1 MNPIVQTI
9 ILSASAV
16 RMLPHIALYLLHK
29 KEIDADLL
37 KVQDRKPTVLNLIKA
52 CTREK
57 SFRNL
62 FYYRMGEY
70 RSVFISWLLP
80 PERTMTIWCPHIG
93 KGAHLEH
100 SYATYLNA
108 ESIGDDFDQK
118 MMAMI
123 EDEYTKEPNKAKVV
137 SLTERLKPL
146 FKAAAVVAIVL
157 TLGNAAQVPFQN
169 DVDNQIE
176 NVGYTKSGKGV
187 SVAMGDSA
195 SVDSMQRTGIDQIS
209 TTTASPTIL
218 K

>member
-1 MNPIVQTI
+1 MKIGELDLGEYPV
-9 ILSASAV
+9 ILAPMEDITDPPFRTLCREHGADMSYSEFISA
-16 RMLPHIALYLLHK
+16 
-29 KEIDADLL
+29 DG
-37 KVQDRKPTVLNLIKA
+37 LIRNA
-52 CTREK
+52 EK
-57 SFRNL
+57 SF
-62 FYYRMGEY
+62 
-70 RSVFISWLLP
+70 
-80 PERTMTIWCPHIG
+80 
-93 KGAHLEH
+93 
-100 SYATYLNA
+100 
-108 ESIGDDFDQK
+108 
-118 MMAMI
+118 

>member
-1 MNPIVQTI
+1 MDYKYINQLLERYWKCETSLEEEN
-9 ILSASAV
+9 ILRTFFSQDE
-16 RMLPHIALYLLHK
+16 LPAELEPYKSLFAYELSETKNEAL
-29 KEIDADLL
+29 
-37 KVQDRKPTVLNLIKA
+37 
-52 CTREK
+52 
-57 SFRNL
+57 
-62 FYYRMGEY
+62 GE
-70 RSVFISWLLP
+70 
-80 PERTMTIWCPHIG
+80 E
-93 KGAHLEH
+93 
-100 SYATYLNA
+100 
-108 ESIGDDFDQK
+108 FDQK